1 MLVVGIFEEKDDL
14 EGLSKMNGLLKG
26 GGTKLLLIQ
35 LLSVVCII
43 GWTILTS
50 FIEVSERKYSNVNAL
65 WKI

>member
-1 MLVVGIFEEKDDL
+1 MLVVGIFGEKDDL

-50 FIEVSERKYSNVNAL
+50 FIEVSERKNFNVNAL
-65 WKI
+65 